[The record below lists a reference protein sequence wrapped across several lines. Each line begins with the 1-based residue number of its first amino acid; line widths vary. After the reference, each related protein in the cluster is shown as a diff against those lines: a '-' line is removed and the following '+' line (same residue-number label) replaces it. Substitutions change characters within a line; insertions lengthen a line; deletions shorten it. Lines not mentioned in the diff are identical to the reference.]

1 MKLLTEEIRR
11 RLPPFGSQD
20 GKGGKAAAQLKL
32 FTPTARW
39 SWFATEFDGK
49 DLFFGLVDGME
60 KELGYFTDC
69 SIITES
75 FALAVARFQA
85 KNEETWQNNRGQN
98 DSDLDPILAYDF
110 AHNHFA

>member
-1 MKLLTEEIRR
+1 MQEK
-11 RLPPFGSQD
+11 
-20 GKGGKAAAQLKL
+20 KG
-32 FTPTARW
+32 
-39 SWFATEFDGK
+39 
-49 DLFFGLVDGME
+49 
-60 KELGYFTDC
+60 DC

-85 KNEETWQNNRGQN
+85 KNEEPWQDNRGQN